1 MFQVFII
8 KSKIIFSKD
17 IEIFLSSY
25 DSLIPLNQLPE
36 EYENT
41 PFEKNIKSMLI
52 KNGTKTLNYFINKI
66 KNDYS
71 VGKLK
76 QANGWIISETEFDLL
91 MLKNMFKDIK
101 DLLIDKDNSYD
112 VCIVGSGPAGI
123 SVVKKLLNSKYKIA
137 LLESGGLYPED
148 DYQVLMKVKFW
159 SKFSLIL

>member
-1 MFQVFII
+1 MKLTRRSFLLSSTLVGVIFVSGIYYK

-41 PFEKNIKSMLI
+41 LFEKNIKSMLI
-52 KNGTKTLNYFINKI
+52 KNGTKKTLNYFINKI

-91 MLKNMFKDIK
+91 MLKKR
-101 DLLIDKDNSYD
+101 Y
-112 VCIVGSGPAGI
+112 V
-123 SVVKKLLNSKYKIA
+123 
-137 LLESGGLYPED
+137 
-148 DYQVLMKVKFW
+148 
-159 SKFSLIL
+159 